1 MPRVSIQEKDGY
13 AELRA
18 LLPPPERRAL
28 VLIDPPFE
36 AQDEFALVARALE
49 TGLKRFPSGVFVIWF
64 PLTARARVD
73 EFFEAVQTLKPP
85 SAMAAELTVVGESSA
100 MKMKGCGILVLNPP
114 WQFDRA
120 ASAILTYLS
129 NALAQEPGGGWRVE
143 WLVGERA
150 TE

>member
-1 MPRVSIQEKDGY
+1 MPRVTVHEMDGY
-13 AELRA
+13 VGVRA
-18 LLPPPERRAL
+18 LLPPVERRAI

-49 TGLKRFPSGVFVIWF
+49 TGLTRFPSGVFVIWF
-64 PLTARARVD
+64 PLTTRARVE
-73 EFFEAVQTLKPP
+73 EFFEAVRALKPP
-85 SAMAAELTVVGESSA
+85 SAMVTELTIAGESSS

-129 NALAQEPGGGWRVE
+129 SALAQEPGGGWRVE
-143 WLVGERA
+143 WLVPERNA
-150 TE
+150 G